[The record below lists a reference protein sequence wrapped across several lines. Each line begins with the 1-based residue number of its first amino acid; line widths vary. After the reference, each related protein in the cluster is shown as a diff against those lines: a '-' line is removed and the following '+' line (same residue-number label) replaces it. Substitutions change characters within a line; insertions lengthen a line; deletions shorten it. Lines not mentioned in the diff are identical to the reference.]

1 MPGHLQ
7 MQEPEVRGHHASYHA
22 SSESEEDCPLVNWR
36 QEFSPRTRRSLCNPV
51 TQPEEENPPWG
62 GGVRGGGVVFEAQPS
77 RSEGGSR
84 ERETARGRGVASD
97 GGTPGLDRGP
107 LAARPSLR

>member
-62 GGVRGGGVVFEAQPS
+62 GGGRGGGGGFEAQPG
-77 RSEGGSR
+77 RSGGGGGEREGG
-84 ERETARGRGVASD
+84 RGGGGGWEGGRD
-97 GGTPGLDRGP
+97 GGWGG
-107 LAARPSLR
+107 